1 MNILYINH
9 YAGGPAW
16 GMEYRP
22 FYLAREWVRAGHRVT
37 IVAASQSHVRARQPA
52 VAGRF
57 TREVV
62 EGVEFVW
69 CATPA
74 YRGNGVGRVVNILAF
89 LRRLGQSRQWLREK
103 PDVVIASSTYPA
115 DFGPARRIARRHAA
129 TLVWEVHD
137 LWPLSPIELGGM
149 PRWHPFIVWMQRCEN
164 AACAGADLVVSMLPK
179 AQAHLRAHGMAAG
192 KFVHVPNGIDPSEW
206 GDGAVAAL
214 PPAHAAAI
222 AAARARGHLLVAY
235 AGAHGVANA
244 LGTLLDAAARVRD
257 EPVTWLL
264 VGSGPEKAALAE
276 RVRAE
281 RLDNV
286 VMLDAVAK
294 AAIPT
299 LLRAMDV
306 LYIGL
311 QSEPLFR
318 FGISPNKLMDYMM
331 AARPVI
337 CAIAAGNDPVSEA
350 GCGETIAPQDP
361 AALAAAVLRMR
372 ALSPDAR
379 ERLGRAGRAHVEARH
394 TYAVLAR
401 SFLDAVATVS
411 GAGGGATERQQA

>member
-9 YAGGPAW
+9 YAGTPSY

-22 FYLAREWVRAGHRVT
+22 FYLAREWVRAGHRVQV
-37 IVAASQSHVRARQPA
+37 VAASFSHVRSRQP
-52 VAGRF
+52 VLGGRF
-57 TREVV
+57 AHETV
-62 EGVEFVW
+62 EGVDFTW

-74 YRGNGVGRVVNILAF
+74 YRGNGAGRVVNIVAF
-89 LRRLGQSRQWLREK
+89 LRRLGQWHAWLKHK

-115 DFGPARRIARRHAA
+115 DFGPARRIARRHGA

-149 PRWHPFIVWMQRCEN
+149 PRWHPFIVWMQRCED
-164 AACAGADLVVSMLPK
+164 AACAGADRIVSMLPN
-179 AQAHLRAHGMAAG
+179 AAAHLHAHGMAAD
-192 KFVHVPNGIDPSEW
+192 KFIHVPNGIDPSEW
-206 GDGAVAAL
+206 DDDAGAAL

-222 AAARARGHLLVAY
+222 DAARGSGHLLVAY

-244 LGTLLDAAARVRD
+244 LDTLLDAAALLRA

-264 VGSGPEKAALAE
+264 VGGGPQKAALAE

-281 RLDNV
+281 RLGNV
-286 VMLDAVAK
+286 VLLDPVAK
-294 AAIPT
+294 AAVPA

-331 AARPVI
+331 AARPVV
-337 CAIAAGNDPVSEA
+337 CAIAAGNDPVSDA
-350 GCGETIAPQDP
+350 GCGETIAPEDP
-361 AALAAAVLRMR
+361 AALAAAVQRMR
-372 ALSPDAR
+372 VLPNEAR
-379 ERLGRAGRAHVEARH
+379 ERMGRAGRAYVESH
-394 TYAVLAR
+394 YVYSVLAQR
-401 SFLDAVATVS
+401 FLDAMIAS
-411 GAGGGATERQQA
+411 RRAHEPA